1 MSTFDPSSLISM
13 LQGNSA
19 LPNGNPGTPPFVS
32 PSGDLSG
39 TNRYNVYPSSSNSTP
54 DAAPS
59 APPVPPTPPNN
70 PSQPS
75 ADPQQQRLQGVKG
88 YLSNILYGVGEGM
101 KAHLGME
108 TDAQKQQRIFTQS
121 LQQQKFN
128 LDQQNIQ
135 SEILQRAA
143 QVKQMQSL
151 VTMPGGYQVPF
162 ALAKPYLEA
171 QAKVTAAQI
180 GKRFVVQPN
189 VGMWDTQAEGGP
201 KILPGSD
208 AQGVTVTPDIA
219 NEYHMPQ
226 QMVGTHVPLG
236 QFASY
241 ERAGAMWA
249 PNVTNRQEV
258 KEVSDPNN
266 PGSTQLVTVPVSSTA
281 QRVSPTGGAV
291 TTPGQA
297 AAPNIVPSA
306 PNQNKVAPP
315 PPQNK
320 PPVRLSTQGGVRTLT
335 DSRGNPL
342 QGKSSTDTVYAT
354 DPKTGQQIFTTR
366 TQAAAQG
373 LQTPM
378 KVTAAEVRKDQ
389 SLSNRL
395 ADVQRKV
402 GDYAA
407 TFDQPIDSQDQ
418 QAIAYL
424 TDNNIGAGLSA
435 HGISVSLLPQYI
447 QSQLKARGIQS
458 LSDAGMKR
466 YILFNQARESLAGY
480 QQILTNS
487 SRSSDKILELQLEQL
502 PPPLA
507 DSQFANMATG
517 QFQQNIDL
525 AGQHIPI
532 FPGSAETQQGIKA
545 QQMAARAQTA
555 AIQKNQEQSQQ
566 GIKYYQGVPYK
577 QGPDGQWHKVSK

>member
-1 MSTFDPSSLISM
+1 MSTFDPSTLMSM
-13 LQGNSA
+13 LQGSP
-19 LPNGNPGTPPFVS
+19 LPTNGSTPPFV
-32 PSGDLSG
+32 P
-39 TNRYNVYPSSSNSTP
+39 PPQSN
-54 DAAPS
+54 APS
-59 APPVPPTPPNN
+59 PIDDIAKPPVQIPQAAAT
-70 PSQPS
+70 QPG
-75 ADPQQQRLQGVKG
+75 AQDQQQQRLQGVKG

-108 TDAQKQQRIFTQS
+108 TDAQKQQRLFTQG
-121 LQQQKFN
+121 LQQQKFQ

-135 SEILQRAA
+135 SEIAQRAA

-171 QAKVTAAQI
+171 QSRVTAAQI

-201 KILPGSD
+201 KIMPGSD
-208 AQGVTVTPDIA
+208 AQGVTVTADIA

-226 QMVGTHVPLG
+226 QLVGTRIPLG

-291 TTPGQA
+291 TSPGQA

-306 PNQNKVAPP
+306 PNQNKVSPP
-315 PPQNK
+315 PPQGK
-320 PPVRLSTQGGVRTLT
+320 PPVRLNTQGGVRTLT
-335 DSRGNPL
+335 DAQGNPL
-342 QGKSSTDTVYAT
+342 SGKSSTDTVYAT

-366 TQAAAQG
+366 SQAAAQG

-378 KVTAAEVRKDQ
+378 KVTAAQVRKDQ
-389 SLSNRL
+389 SLSDRL
-395 ADVQRKV
+395 ADVQRK
-402 GDYAA
+402 GGTYAA
-407 TFDQPIDSQDQ
+407 TFDQPIDNQDQ
-418 QAIAYL
+418 QAISYL
-424 TDNNIGAGLSA
+424 LDNNIGAGLNA
-435 HGISVSLLPQYI
+435 HGIHLNLIPEYL
-447 QSQLKARGIQS
+447 QSQLKAKGIRA
-458 LSDAGMKR
+458 LSDNGMR
-466 YILFNQARESLAGY
+466 RLIGYNQFREAMAGY

-487 SRSSDKILELQLEQL
+487 SRSSDTILELQHAQIA
-502 PPPLA
+502 PPLS
-507 DSQFANMATG
+507 DKQFSDIAWNE
-517 QFQQNIDL
+517 FQQNLDL

-532 FPGSAETQQGIKA
+532 FPGSAETQQSIKA
-545 QQMAARAQTA
+545 QQMAARAQA
-555 AIQKNQEQSQQ
+555 GAIQANQQRAQQ
-566 GIKYYQGVPYK
+566 MQPPRPANVPAGYVYK
-577 QGPDGQWHKVSK
+577 VNGPKGTGWYRQ

>member
-1 MSTFDPSSLISM
+1 MSTFDPSTLMSM
-13 LQGNSA
+13 LQQNSGA
-19 LPNGNPGTPPFVS
+19 ASGPDVPPLQ
-32 PSGDLSG
+32 P
-39 TNRYNVYPSSSNSTP
+39 
-54 DAAPS
+54 
-59 APPVPPTPPNN
+59 PPTPNA
-70 PSQPS
+70 PSPI
-75 ADPQQQRLQGVKG
+75 ADIAKPPVQVPQAAATQSGSQQQQQRLQGIKG
-88 YLSNILYGVGEGM
+88 YLSNILHGVGEGM

-108 TDAQKQQRIFTQS
+108 TDAQQQQRLYTQG
-121 LQQQKFN
+121 LQTQKFN
-128 LDQQNIQ
+128 LEQQNIQ

-143 QVKQMQSL
+143 LVKQMQSM

-208 AQGVTVTPDIA
+208 AQGVTVTSEIA
-219 NEYHMPQ
+219 QEYHMPQ
-226 QMVGTHVPLG
+226 DMVGRKIPLG
-236 QFASY
+236 QFASF

-291 TTPGQA
+291 TQPGQA
-297 AAPNIVPSA
+297 ASPNVVPAA
-306 PNQNKVAPP
+306 PNQNKVPP
-315 PPQNK
+315 PGPQNK
-320 PPVRLSTQGGVRTLT
+320 PPLRLSTQGGVRTLT
-335 DSRGNPL
+335 DSQGNPL

-366 TQAAAQG
+366 TEAAAQG

-378 KVTAAEVRKDQ
+378 KVTAVQVRKDQ
-389 SLSNRL
+389 ALSNRL

-402 GDYAA
+402 GDYAS
-407 TFDQPIDSQDQ
+407 TFDQPIDPQDQ

-424 TDNNIGAGLSA
+424 MDNNVGAGLNA
-435 HGISVSLLPQYI
+435 HGINVNLLPQYV
-447 QSQLKARGIQS
+447 QSQLKARGIQA
-458 LSDAGMKR
+458 LSDAGMRR
-466 YILFNQARESLAGY
+466 YILFNQARESLSGY

-487 SRSSDKILELQLEQL
+487 SRASDKILELQLEQL

-507 DSQFANMATG
+507 DKQFADQATG
-517 QFQQNIDL
+517 QFQQNLDL
-525 AGQHIPI
+525 AGQHMPM
-532 FPGSAETQQGIKA
+532 FPGSSETQQSIKA
-545 QQMAARAQTA
+545 SQLAARGQTA
-555 AIQKNQEQSQQ
+555 AIQANQDKAQQ
-566 GIKYYQGVPYK
+566 TQTGQPPRPSNVPIGYIYK
-577 QGPDGQWHKVSK
+577 ANGPKGRGWYKP

>member
-1 MSTFDPSSLISM
+1 MSM
-13 LQGNSA
+13 LQGQGA
-19 LPNGNPGTPPFVS
+19 QPPS
-32 PSGDLSG
+32 DLSQSLS
-39 TNRYNVYPSSSNSTP
+39 NRFNTYPSSNNYTP

-59 APPVPPTPPNN
+59 APPVPPVPPNTPP
-70 PSQPS
+70 PSQPPS
-75 ADPQQQRLQGVKG
+75 PSNPQQQRLQGVKG

-108 TDAQKQQRIFTQS
+108 TDAQKQQRLFTQS

-171 QAKVTAAQI
+171 QAKITAAQI

-226 QMVGTHVPLG
+226 QLVGTRIPLG

-291 TTPGQA
+291 TSPGQA
-297 AAPNIVPSA
+297 AAPNIVPTA

-335 DSRGNPL
+335 DSQGNPL
-342 QGKSSTDTVYAT
+342 QGKSATDTVYAT

-402 GDYAA
+402 GDYAS
-407 TFDQPIDSQDQ
+407 TFDQPIDSQDKT
-418 QAIAYL
+418 AIAYL
-424 TDNNIGAGLSA
+424 LDNNIGAGI
-435 HGISVSLLPQYI
+435 HGFNLLPQYV
-447 QSQLKARGIQS
+447 QSQLKARGIQA

-545 QQMAARAQTA
+545 QQMAARAQA
-555 AIQKNQEQSQQ
+555 GAIQANQDRAQQ
-566 GIKYYQGVPYK
+566 GLRYYQGVPYK
-577 QGPDGQWHKVSK
+577 QGADGQWHKVSK

>member
-1 MSTFDPSSLISM
+1 MSIFDPSTLMSM
-13 LQGNSA
+13 LQGSP
-19 LPNGNPGTPPFVS
+19 LPTNGSTPPFV
-32 PSGDLSG
+32 P
-39 TNRYNVYPSSSNSTP
+39 PPQSN
-54 DAAPS
+54 APS
-59 APPVPPTPPNN
+59 PLDDIAKPPTQIPQVAAT
-70 PSQPS
+70 QPG
-75 ADPQQQRLQGVKG
+75 AQDQQQQRLQGVKG

-101 KAHLGME
+101 KTHLGME
-108 TDAQKQQRIFTQS
+108 TDAQKQQRLFTQN
-121 LQQQKFN
+121 LQQQQFQ
-128 LDQQNIQ
+128 LQQQNIQ

-171 QAKVTAAQI
+171 QAKITAAQI

-208 AQGVTVTPDIA
+208 AQGVTVTADIA

-226 QMVGTHVPLG
+226 QLVGTRIPLG

-306 PNQNKVAPP
+306 PNQSKVAPP
-315 PPQNK
+315 PPQGK

-335 DSRGNPL
+335 DAQGNPL
-342 QGKSSTDTVYAT
+342 QGKSATDTVYAT

-378 KVTAAEVRKDQ
+378 KVAAAEVRKDQ
-389 SLSNRL
+389 ALSNRL

-402 GDYAA
+402 GDYAS

-418 QAIAYL
+418 TAIAYL
-424 TDNNIGAGLSA
+424 LDNNIGAGLNA
-435 HGISVSLLPQYI
+435 HGINVNLLPQYV
-447 QSQLKARGIQS
+447 QSQLKARGIQA
-458 LSDAGMKR
+458 LSEAGMKR

-545 QQMAARAQTA
+545 QQMAARAQA
-555 AIQKNQEQSQQ
+555 GAIQANQDRAQQ
-566 GIKYYQGVPYK
+566 GLRYYQGVPYK
-577 QGPDGQWHKVSK
+577 QGADGQWHKVSK